1 MPRSVNVCPRNRVR
15 YSLQVLSLAN
25 NWGLSGALPAAL
37 RLSRLRWLD
46 VVMTQTC
53 APLAMKDWLETII
66 FNWRLCEAGTDV
78 TIDVAVFYTPAAH
91 EAAGG
96 RGAIEAEIDLM
107 VAETNAAYEASDVRP
122 RLALVHRSEVPY
134 TETGESNLDVG
145 RLSRP
150 SDGHMD
156 GVHALRDRS
165 GADLVHLIVNKASVC
180 GLAIGGGASF
190 SLTYRGC
197 GGLTFAHELGHNL
210 WLEHDRYQV
219 HHNEFGVKPH
229 PAYGYVNERAF
240 ATGASRSNRWRTIM
254 AYNTQCGEREFHCSW
269 LPRFSNPRQRYN
281 GDPLGIAYGSGGSG
295 VTGPADAAA
304 VLNVTGPIVASRR
317 DRMPGV
323 NQPPTAA
330 RTLPDRRLPALGS
343 VLEVDVSQAFVD
355 PDRDAMRYTV
365 SSSAPEVATVLAG
378 DGRVTLTA
386 VGVGASAMR
395 VTATDPGGLSATQL
409 FMVTVTAAGTEGVP
423 FTDDPLVPGVT
434 PVKEVHFT
442 ELRLRID
449 AVRAAVGLAPFAWT
463 DRVLSAG
470 VTRIRLVHLLELRS
484 ALAAAYVASG
494 RAAPSYTDP
503 APVAGSTPI
512 RAAHLLELREAVVA
526 LE

>member
-1 MPRSVNVCPRNRVR
+1 MGDLVR
-15 YSLQVLSLAN
+15 LEILDLSY
-25 NWGLSGALPAAL
+25 NWGLSGPLPAAL
-37 RLSRLRWLD
+37 RLPRLRWLD
-46 VVMTQTC
+46 VFMTQTC
-53 APLAMKDWLETII
+53 APLAMKDWLETVE
-66 FNWRLCEAGTDV
+66 FDWRLCETETDV
-78 TIDVAVFYTPAAH
+78 TIDVAVFYTPAAR

-96 RGAIEAEIDLM
+96 RGAIEAVIDLM
-107 VAETNAAYEASDVRP
+107 VAETNKAYEASDVRH

-134 TETGESNLDVG
+134 TETGQSGLDLV
-145 RLSRP
+145 RLLNP

-156 GVHALRDRS
+156 DVHALRDQS
-165 GADLVHLIVNKASVC
+165 GADLVHLIVNEASYC
-180 GLAIGGGASF
+180 GLADLGSSF
-190 SLTYRGC
+190 GLTQHQC

-229 PAYGYVNERAF
+229 PAYGYVNQRAF
-240 ATGASRSNRWRTIM
+240 ATGASRSSRWSTIM
-254 AYNTQCGEREFHCSW
+254 AYNAQCAASQFHCSW

-281 GDPLGIAYGSGGSG
+281 GDPLGIAYEAGGSG

-304 VLNVTGPIVASRR
+304 VLNATGPIVALRR
-317 DRMPGV
+317 DRMPGA

-343 VLEVDVSQAFVD
+343 VLELDVSQAFVD
-355 PDRDAMRYTV
+355 PDRDALRYTV

-378 DGRVTLTA
+378 DRRVALTA
-386 VGVGASAMR
+386 VGVGASAIR

-449 AVRAAVGLAPFAWT
+449 TVRAAVGLAPFAWT

-484 ALAAAYVASG
+484 ALAAAYAASG
-494 RAAPSYTDP
+494 RVAPSYTDA
-503 APVAGSTPI
+503 APVAGATPI